1 MPEDQK
7 PLDPVTENMNALK
20 GKPLKAFMYQD
31 HQAHIQIHMAPLQD
45 PKIKQILAQ
54 NPQAGQIVQAL
65 QAHIAEH
72 VGMEYKRQMEQ
83 AMGINIPYDEND
95 DMETGMTAEMEMQ
108 ISRMAVP
115 AAQNLLN
122 QNKTEV
128 AAKNAQQAAQDPIV
142 QMQMKELQLK
152 AQEIDI
158 KQKKMQMDAAAKADQ
173 LEIEKSRIAA
183 QKEIAG
189 MQIGAKVQ
197 ADKTS
202 LEIKQQ
208 IEGMK
213 LGHQIGNAKAQMN
226 QQRQSQKLQ
235 VTADL
240 YKTEQQ
246 IKNKSNK
253 PSKKETE

>member
-1 MPEDQK
+1 
-7 PLDPVTENMNALK
+7 
-20 GKPLKAFMYQD
+20 
-31 HQAHIQIHMAPLQD
+31 
-45 PKIKQILAQ
+45 
-54 NPQAGQIVQAL
+54 
-65 QAHIAEH
+65 
-72 VGMEYKRQMEQ
+72 
-83 AMGINIPYDEND
+83 
-95 DMETGMTAEMEMQ
+95 METGMTAEMEMQ

-173 LEIEKSRIAA
+173 IEIERARINA

-189 MQIGAKVQ
+189 MQVGAK
-197 ADKTS
+197 
-202 LEIKQQ
+202 IKAEKETLDAKQKL
-208 IEGMK
+208 EGMK

-253 PSKKETE
+253 PSKKETEWKKKY